1 MKNEDDNVMSITII
15 IIMRTQVRRVRGEE
29 RREREELWVQI
40 RSGL

>member
-29 RREREELWVQI
+29 RRGREELWVQI